1 MNGTESPKL
10 RRVVAPPP
18 SHPNLRA
25 TVLNVDCADDEDVE
39 WQWTETPV
47 GRFVSGYRLVPRPYD
62 TAFAMTELQRAAA
75 LVGRVMPP
83 TPQYAWPKLKARA
96 GCTVW
101 VKHENH
107 TPTGAF
113 KVRGGLVYMDRLQRS
128 DRKVP
133 GVISATRGNHG
144 QSIAFAAARTEIPA
158 TIYVPHNN
166 SQDQNSAIAGFGAR
180 VVEFGKDF
188 DEAKH
193 EAIRVAAAE
202 GLHFVPSFHRDL
214 VTGVATYALELF
226 RSVAALEA
234 VYVGVGMGSGING
247 LIAVRDLLGLK
258 TEIIGVCAAQ
268 APATALSFAAGRA
281 VNAPAAKTFA
291 DGLATREPNA
301 EAISRMCRGAS
312 RIVEVTENEIAE
324 AMRIYFDDTHQ
335 IAEGA
340 GAAPLAALLQ
350 ERHRMTNKN
359 VAVVFSGGNIERAR
373 FLQVLSGVTP
383 SVA

>member
-1 MNGTESPKL
+1 LTGAAVRSLDTVFDLTELESAATL
-10 RRVVAPPP
+10 VHRVV
-18 SHPNLRA
+18 
-25 TVLNVDCADDEDVE
+25 
-39 WQWTETPV
+39 
-47 GRFVSGYRLVPRPYD
+47 
-62 TAFAMTELQRAAA
+62 
-75 LVGRVMPP
+75 PP
-83 TPQYAWPKLKARA
+83 TPQYAWPKLCRRA

-113 KVRGGLVYMDRLQRS
+113 KVRGGLVYLDRLRHAVP
-128 DRKVP
+128 KAP

-144 QSIAFAAARTEIPA
+144 QSIALAAARTGIPA

-166 SQDQNSAIAGFGAR
+166 SLDQNSAIAAFGAR

-193 EAIRVAAAE
+193 EAFRVAAAE

-214 VTGVATYALELF
+214 VAGVATYALELF
-226 RSVAALEA
+226 RAVSELDA
-234 VYVGVGMGSGING
+234 VYVGVGMGSGITG
-247 LIAVRDLLGLK
+247 LITVRDLLGLK
-258 TEIIGVCAAQ
+258 TEIIGVGAAK
-268 APATALSFAAGRA
+268 APATALSFAAGRPINSPSA
-281 VNAPAAKTFA
+281 QTFA

-301 EAISRMCRGAS
+301 EAMSTICRGAA
-312 RIVEVTENEIAE
+312 RMVEVTENSIAE

-335 IAEGA
+335 VAEGA

-350 ERHRMTNKN
+350 ERHRMANKN
-359 VAVVFSGGNIERAR
+359 VAVVLSGGNIEHAR

-383 SVA
+383 SAV